1 MKTNAE
7 IKQEIMDIIN
17 EEISMK
23 ELKELLKLQID
34 TQRRGT
40 LYQFMNQD
48 EDIDEQRI
56 ELKSLTEQVLGSD
69 ISEATKNDILT
80 IFDTKEE
87 LYSDIVVNTYRA
99 GMTDM
104 YRILKN
110 YDLIE

>member
-1 MKTNAE
+1 MNTNAE

-48 EDIDEQRI
+48 EDIDEERI
-56 ELKSLTEQVLGSD
+56 ELKNLTEQILGSD
-69 ISEATKNDILT
+69 ISEAMKNDILT
-80 IFDTKEE
+80 IFDRKEE
-87 LYSDIVVNTYRA
+87 LYSDVVVNTYRA